1 MRIDILTLFPKMFE
15 GVLEESIIKRARKS
29 GKADIRVHNLRD
41 WTDDKHKKVD
51 DKPFGGGPGMVIK
64 PQPLF
69 DSVRDLK
76 TRSARVVLMTP
87 QGKRLDQQVA
97 GKMSGYKHIIIV
109 CGHYE
114 GIDERF
120 RKKLVT
126 DEISLGDFVLTGGEI
141 PAMALVDSLVRLVP
155 GVVGDKDSLEFES
168 FASGLLEYPQ
178 YTRPAEFRGLKVPEV
193 LLSGD
198 HNKIDEWRREMAMKR
213 TRSRRPDMYKKLS
226 LRIGGAKSRLSG
238 ITKEKK

>member
-1 MRIDILTLFPKMFE
+1 MRIDILTLFPGMFE
-15 GVLEESIIKRARKS
+15 GVLGESIIKRARKA
-29 GKADIRVHNLRD
+29 GKVDIRVHNLRD

-69 DSVRDLK
+69 DAVEDLK
-76 TRSARVVLMTP
+76 TKSSRVVLMTP
-87 QGKRLDQQVA
+87 QGKRLDQPA
-97 GKMSGYKHIIIV
+97 AKKMSGYKHIIIV

-141 PAMALVDSLVRLVP
+141 PAMALVDSVARLVP
-155 GVVGDKDSLEFES
+155 GVVGDKGSLEHES
-168 FASGLLEYPQ
+168 FESGLLEYPQ
-178 YTRPAEFRGLKVPEV
+178 YTRPADFRGLKVPDV

-198 HNKIDEWRREMAMKR
+198 HNKIDVWRRKMALSR
-213 TRSRRPDMYKKLS
+213 TRSRRPDMYNKV
-226 LRIGGAKSRLSG
+226 
-238 ITKEKK
+238 KEKK

>member
-1 MRIDILTLFPKMFE
+1 MFE
-15 GVLEESIIKRARKS
+15 GVLGESIIKRARKK
-29 GKADIRVHNLRD
+29 GKVDIRVHNLRD
-41 WTDDKHKKVD
+41 WTDDKHRKVD

-69 DSVRDLK
+69 DAVSALK
-76 TRSARVVLMTP
+76 RGASRVVLMTP
-87 QGKRLDQQVA
+87 QGKTLTQSVA
-97 GKMSGYKHIIIV
+97 KKISGYKHIIIV

-120 RKKLVT
+120 RRKLVT

-155 GVVGDKDSLEFES
+155 GVVGDRDSLEFES

-178 YTRPAEFRGLKVPEV
+178 YTRPAEFRGLGVPGV

-198 HNKIDEWRREMAMKR
+198 HNKIDVWRREMAMKR
-213 TRSRRPDMYKKLS
+213 TRSRRPDMYKKM
-226 LRIGGAKSRLSG
+226 
-238 ITKEKK
+238 KEKK

>member
-1 MRIDILTLFPKMFE
+1 
-15 GVLEESIIKRARKS
+15 
-29 GKADIRVHNLRD
+29 
-41 WTDDKHKKVD
+41 
-51 DKPFGGGPGMVIK
+51 MVIK

-69 DSVRDLK
+69 DAVSALK
-76 TRSARVVLMTP
+76 RGASRVVLMTP
-87 QGKRLDQQVA
+87 QGKTLTQSVA
-97 GKMSGYKHIIIV
+97 KKISGYKHIIIV

-120 RKKLVT
+120 RRKLVT

-155 GVVGDKDSLEFES
+155 GVVGDRDSLEFES

-178 YTRPAEFRGLKVPEV
+178 YTRPAEFRGLGVPGV

-198 HNKIDEWRREMAMKR
+198 HNKIDVWRREMAIKR
-213 TRSRRPDMYKKLS
+213 TRSRRPDMYKKLKP
-226 LRIGGAKSRLSG
+226 R
-238 ITKEKK
+238 

>member
-15 GVLEESIIKRARKS
+15 GVLGESIIKRARKK
-29 GKADIRVHNLRD
+29 GKVDIRVHNLRD
-41 WTDDKHKKVD
+41 WTDDKHRKVD

-69 DSVRDLK
+69 DAVSALK
-76 TRSARVVLMTP
+76 RRASRVVLMTP
-87 QGKRLDQQVA
+87 QGKPLNQPIA
-97 GKMSGYKHIIIV
+97 KKLSGYKHIIIV

-126 DEISLGDFVLTGGEI
+126 DEISLGDFILTGGEI
-141 PAMALVDSLVRLVP
+141 PAMALVDALVRLVP

-193 LLSGD
+193 LVSGD
-198 HNKIDEWRREMAMKR
+198 HNKVDLWRREMAVRR
-213 TRSRRPDMYKKLS
+213 TKARRPDMYKKLKP
-226 LRIGGAKSRLSG
+226 R
-238 ITKEKK
+238 

>member
-15 GVLEESIIKRARKS
+15 GVLGESIIKRARKS
-29 GKADIRVHNLRD
+29 GKVDIRVHNLRD

-69 DSVRDLK
+69 DAVGDLK
-76 TRSARVVLMTP
+76 TRSSRIVLMTP
-87 QGKRLDQQVA
+87 QGKRLDQPA
-97 GKMSGYKHIIIV
+97 AKKMSGYKHIIIV

-120 RKKLVT
+120 RKKLAT

-141 PAMALVDSLVRLVP
+141 PAMALVDSVVRLVP
-155 GVVGDKDSLEFES
+155 DPFLYWLATSDAKENDYLDEILKKNEGKYLKAIEICAKERPH
-168 FASGLLEYPQ
+168 GL
-178 YTRPAEFRGLKVPEV
+178 
-193 LLSGD
+193 
-198 HNKIDEWRREMAMKR
+198 H
-213 TRSRRPDMYKKLS
+213 
-226 LRIGGAKSRLSG
+226 
-238 ITKEKK
+238 

>member
-15 GVLEESIIKRARKS
+15 GVLDESIIKRARKS
-29 GKADIRVHNLRD
+29 GKIDIRVHNLRD

-69 DSVRDLK
+69 DAVGDLK
-76 TRSARVVLMTP
+76 KGSSRVVLMTP
-87 QGKRLDQQVA
+87 QGKKLDQQVA

-198 HNKIDEWRREMAMKR
+198 HNKIGAWRREMAMKR
-213 TRSRRPDMYKKLS
+213 TRSRRPDMYKK
-226 LRIGGAKSRLSG
+226 I
-238 ITKEKK
+238 KEKK

>member
-1 MRIDILTLFPKMFE
+1 MRIEILTLFPEMFE
-15 GVLEESIIKRARKS
+15 GVFGESIIKRARKK
-29 GKADIRVHNLRD
+29 GKVDIRIHDLRD

-69 DSVRDLK
+69 DAVRDLK
-76 TRSARVVLMTP
+76 TGLSRVILMTP
-87 QGKRLDQQVA
+87 QGKTLNQSVA
-97 GKMSGYKHIIIV
+97 KKISGYKHIIIV

-120 RKKLVT
+120 RKNIVT

-155 GVVGDKDSLEFES
+155 GVVGDRDSLEFES

-178 YTRPAEFRGLKVPEV
+178 YTRPAEFRGLKVPGV

-198 HNKIDEWRREMAMKR
+198 HNKIDAWRREMAIKR
-213 TRSRRPDMYKKLS
+213 TRSRRPDMYKKIKALHQQD
-226 LRIGGAKSRLSG
+226 
-238 ITKEKK
+238 KEKK

>member
-1 MRIDILTLFPKMFE
+1 MRIDILTLFPGMFE
-15 GVLEESIIKRARKS
+15 GVLGESMIKRARKG
-29 GKADIRVHNLRD
+29 GKVDIRVHNLRD

-69 DSVRDLK
+69 DAVGGLK
-76 TRSARVVLMTP
+76 TRSSRVVLMTP
-87 QGKRLDQQVA
+87 QGKRFDQPA
-97 GKMSGYKHIIIV
+97 AKKMSKYKHIIVV

-141 PAMALVDSLVRLVP
+141 PAMALVDSIVRLVP
-155 GVVGDKDSLEFES
+155 GVVGDEGSLEHES
-168 FASGLLEYPQ
+168 FESGLLEYPQ
-178 YTRPAEFRGLKVPEV
+178 YTRPAEFRGLKVPDV

-198 HNKIDEWRREMAMKR
+198 HNKIDAWRRKMALSR

-238 ITKEKK
+238 NN

>member
-1 MRIDILTLFPKMFE
+1 MRIDILTLFPRMFE
-15 GVLEESIIKRARKS
+15 GVLGESIIKRARKK
-29 GKADIRVHNLRD
+29 GKVDIRVHNLRD
-41 WTDDKHKKVD
+41 WTDDKHGKVD

-69 DSVRDLK
+69 DSVLDLK
-76 TRSARVVLMTP
+76 KRSSKVILMTP
-87 QGKRLDQQVA
+87 QGKTLDQPVA
-97 GKMSGYKHIIIV
+97 KRLSAYKHIIIV

-141 PAMALVDSLVRLVP
+141 PAMALVDTLVRLVP

-198 HNKIDEWRREMAMKR
+198 HNKIDLWRREMAMKR
-213 TRSRRPDMYKKLS
+213 TRTRRPDMYKKLK
-226 LRIGGAKSRLSG
+226 L
-238 ITKEKK
+238 KEKK

>member
-69 DSVRDLK
+69 DAVGDLK
-76 TRSARVVLMTP
+76 TRSSRVVLMTP

-97 GKMSGYKHIIIV
+97 KKMSGYKHIIIA

-178 YTRPAEFRGLKVPEV
+178 YTRPADFRGLKVPEV

-198 HNKIDEWRREMAMKR
+198 HNKIDVWRREMAVRR
-213 TRSRRPDMYKKLS
+213 TRSRRPDMYKKIKVLHQQ
-226 LRIGGAKSRLSG
+226 G
-238 ITKEKK
+238 KEKKR

>member
-15 GVLEESIIKRARKS
+15 GVLEESIIKRARKK
-29 GKADIRVHNLRD
+29 GKVDIRVHNLRD
-41 WTDDKHKKVD
+41 WTDDKHGKVD

-69 DSVRDLK
+69 DAIKGLK
-76 TRSARVVLMTP
+76 TRSSRVVLMTP
-87 QGKRLDQQVA
+87 QGRTLDQAVA
-97 GKMSGYKHIIIV
+97 QKMSGYKHIIVV

-114 GIDERF
+114 GFDERF
-120 RKKLVT
+120 RQKCVN

-141 PAMALVDSLVRLVP
+141 PAMALVDCVVRLLP

-198 HNKIDEWRREMAMKR
+198 HNRIDVWRKEMAVKR
-213 TRSRRPDMYKKLS
+213 TRSRRPDMYKK
-226 LRIGGAKSRLSG
+226 I
-238 ITKEKK
+238 KEKK

>member
-15 GVLEESIIKRARKS
+15 GVLGESIIKRARKK
-29 GKADIRVHNLRD
+29 GKVDIRVHNLRD
-41 WTDDKHKKVD
+41 WTDDKHGKVD

-69 DSVRDLK
+69 DAVSALK
-76 TRSARVVLMTP
+76 GKASRVVLMTP
-87 QGKRLDQQVA
+87 QGKTLDHQVA
-97 GKMSGYKHIIIV
+97 KRLSGYRHIIIV

-141 PAMALVDSLVRLVP
+141 PAMALVDTLVRLVP

-168 FASGLLEYPQ
+168 FSSGLLEYPQ

-198 HNKIDEWRREMAMKR
+198 HNKVDVWRREMAVKR
-213 TRSRRPDMYKKLS
+213 TRSRRPDMLNPARAG
-226 LRIGGAKSRLSG
+226 L
-238 ITKEKK
+238 KEKK